1 MENIVQSNNRD
12 LRLVAVKVG
21 VLSTL
26 RLALPDVPANA
37 TRVEVIVTNGDTHT
51 AYGAHLDTDTERWL
65 VDVAAAQFPSCG
77 KQKYEIAYL
86 LDGKQFWDGAGLVT
100 VEDATTGGLT
110 PSPSP
115 DPARYVVTR
124 INGYGAPNPDGEVRI
139 PRTFVVTEDPTTTDG
154 FIEFDQL
161 FNRITGSLFVLCSV
175 GGALTWVQTAGE
187 VLSVNGMVGDVVLTA
202 DDVLDDAQK
211 EAANSG
217 IKADLV
223 PKVLTVDE
231 SAATKKIV
239 LGDKAFTSFAELT
252 ALVQNGVT
260 RLKYYVTDAA
270 GRPVLYT
277 AHLCDA
283 STIRFDATGT
293 LGETVYTRSIA
304 ITKNGDDGI
313 AVSVGALTQ
322 VAKQSDIP
330 LVSTTFTEQ
339 DAGKAADAK
348 AVGEALAGKV
358 DNVDGVI
365 KNTLTVDSGG
375 ARTVLLGNS
384 IVFVYQTAHGESS
397 VAIMLPMKE
406 GTFALTSDIADATKL
421 TPVFSEWTLGDYAP
435 YVLIRNISATYDEA
449 KKGWETT
456 EELSSDG
463 GQTWN
468 EYTVLADENPDPDKT
483 ATSIKCISATFIRT
497 IVGYTTENGENL
509 MSGTDDA
516 KAALFAGADFI
527 AAVKKYGGTQ
537 IKEDE
542 KGFYYEVDEEA

>member
-1 MENIVQSNNRD
+1 MAVEGDGLLGKESAGPNRACQPCLRAVCELRYNTDGEPNMENIVQSNNRD

-86 LDGKQFWDGAGLVT
+86 LDGKQFWDGAGWVT

-139 PRTFVVTEDPTTTDG
+139 PRTFVGTEDPTTTDG

-175 GGALTWVQTAGE
+175 CGKLAWVKTAGA
-187 VLSVNGMVGDVVLTA
+187 VLSVNGMVGGVVLTA

-211 EAANSG
+211 AAANSG

-231 SAATKKIV
+231 STATKKIV
-239 LGDKAFTSFAELT
+239 LGDKTFTSFAELT

-304 ITKNGDDGI
+304 ITKDGDDGI
-313 AVSVGALTQ
+313 AVSVGALTE
-322 VAKQSDIP
+322 VAKASELAEKLDKSGGTVTGDVHIKAP
-330 LVSTTFTEQ
+330 EPILNVSASNTNYATLYVHNEKHTIRITSGFEEN
-339 DAGKAADAK
+339 
-348 AVGEALAGKV
+348 GEVIEPPKIEI
-358 DNVDGVI
+358 DGVP
-365 KNTLTVDSGG
+365 V
-375 ARTVLLGNS
+375 
-384 IVFVYQTAHGESS
+384 
-397 VAIMLPMKE
+397 
-406 GTFALTSDIADATKL
+406 ALTSDIADATKL
-421 TPVFSEWTLGDYAP
+421 TPVLDTDGRVTGYKLVDKASP
-435 YVLIRNISATYDEA
+435 VL
-449 KKGWETT
+449 
-456 EELSSDG
+456 L
-463 GQTWN
+463 
-468 EYTVLADENPDPDKT
+468 
-483 ATSIKCISATFIRT
+483 
-497 IVGYTTENGENL
+497 
-509 MSGTDDA
+509 TDDA
-516 KAALFAGADFI
+516 KTALFAGEDFRQ
-527 AAVKKYGGTQ
+527 AV
-537 IKEDE
+537 
-542 KGFYYEVDEEA
+542 VDEIKSRPYLEQGEEGGIYVVIPENQVI

>member
-1 MENIVQSNNRD
+1 MAVEGDGLLGKESASPNRACQPCLRAVCELRYNTDGEPNMENIVQSNNRD

-86 LDGKQFWDGAGLVT
+86 LDGKQFWDGAGFVT
-100 VEDATTGGLT
+100 VEDATTGGIT
-110 PSPSP
+110 PSPAP

-139 PRTFVVTEDPTTTDG
+139 PHTFVGTEDPTTTDG

-175 GGALTWVQTAGE
+175 VGTMTWVKTAGA
-187 VLSVNGMVGDVVLTA
+187 VSSVNGMVGVVVLTA

-211 EAANSG
+211 AAANSG

-223 PKVLTVDE
+223 PKVLTIDE
-231 SAATKKIV
+231 TTATKKIV
-239 LGDKAFTSFAELT
+239 LGDKTFTSFAELT

-260 RLKYYVTDAA
+260 RLKYYVTDAE

-283 STIRFDATGT
+283 SSIRFDATGT

-304 ITKNGDDGI
+304 ITKDGKDGI
-313 AVSVGALTQ
+313 AVSVGTLTE
-322 VAKQSDIP
+322 VAKASELAWKLNTNWSPEISFGWGESDAAIGYRAEHYDNAI
-330 LVSTTFTEQ
+330 LMT
-339 DAGKAADAK
+339 DASWGPYFI
-348 AVGEALAGKV
+348 VRINGT
-358 DNVDGVI
+358 NY
-365 KNTLTVDSGG
+365 TLTFPNQGG
-375 ARTVLLGNS
+375 RVVLSDEDTN
-384 IVFVYQTAHGESS
+384 E
-397 VAIMLPMKE
+397 LPE
-406 GTFALTSDIADATKL
+406 PI
-421 TPVFSEWTLGDYAP
+421 
-435 YVLIRNISATYDEA
+435 
-449 KKGWETT
+449 
-456 EELSSDG
+456 
-463 GQTWN
+463 
-468 EYTVLADENPDPDKT
+468 
-483 ATSIKCISATFIRT
+483 
-497 IVGYTTENGENL
+497 
-509 MSGTDDA
+509 

>member
-86 LDGKQFWDGAGLVT
+86 LDGKQFWDGAGWVT

-110 PSPSP
+110 PSPAP

-139 PRTFVVTEDPTTTDG
+139 PRTFVGTEDPTTTDG

-175 GGALTWVQTAGE
+175 CGKLAWVKTAGA
-187 VLSVNGMVGDVVLTA
+187 VLSVNGMVGGVVLTA

-211 EAANSG
+211 AAANSG

-231 SAATKKIV
+231 STATKKIV
-239 LGDKAFTSFAELT
+239 LGDKTFASFAELT

-304 ITKNGDDGI
+304 ITKDGDDGI
-313 AVSVGALTQ
+313 AVSVGELTQ
-322 VAKQSDIP
+322 VAKKSDIP
-330 LVSTTFTEQ
+330 LVVAPSASATKGQ
-339 DAGKAADAK
+339 AADAAAVK
-348 AVGEALAGKV
+348 TALDGKLDRASSAFVIGGIGFGNIAVGY
-358 DNVDGVI
+358 
-365 KNTLTVDSGG
+365 
-375 ARTVLLGNS
+375 
-384 IVFVYQTAHGESS
+384 FY
-397 VAIMLPMKE
+397 KE
-406 GTFALTSDIADATKL
+406 GDVAPFATNAYGNIFSFPATNKGNGVLAILSDIADATKL
-421 TPVFSEWTLGDYAP
+421 TPVLDTDGRVTGYRLGDKASP
-435 YVLIRNISATYDEA
+435 VL
-449 KKGWETT
+449 
-456 EELSSDG
+456 L
-463 GQTWN
+463 
-468 EYTVLADENPDPDKT
+468 
-483 ATSIKCISATFIRT
+483 
-497 IVGYTTENGENL
+497 
-509 MSGTDDA
+509 TDDA
-516 KAALFAGADFI
+516 KTALFAGADFI

-537 IKEDE
+537 IKEDG

>member
-1 MENIVQSNNRD
+1 MEVEGDGLLGKESASPNRACQPCLRAVCELRYNTDGEPNMENIVQSNNRD

-65 VDVAAAQFPSCG
+65 VDIAAAQFPSCG

-86 LDGKQFWDGAGLVT
+86 LDGKQFWDGAGWVT

-139 PRTFVVTEDPTTTDG
+139 PRTFVGTEDPTTTDG

-175 GGALTWVQTAGE
+175 CGKLAWVKAAGA
-187 VLSVNGMVGDVVLTA
+187 VLSVNGMVGGVVLTA

-211 EAANSG
+211 AAANSG

-223 PKVLTVDE
+223 PKILTIDE
-231 SAATKKIV
+231 TTATKKIV
-239 LGDKAFTSFAELT
+239 LGDKTFTSFAELT
-252 ALVQNGVT
+252 TLVQNGVT
-260 RLKYYVTDAA
+260 RLKYYVTGAT

-283 STIRFDATGT
+283 SAIRFDATGT
-293 LGETVYTRSIA
+293 LDEMVYTRSIA

-313 AVSVGALTQ
+313 SVSVGELTQ
-322 VAKQSDIP
+322 VAKKSDIP
-330 LVSTTFTEQ
+330 LVVAPSESATDGQ
-339 DAGKAADAK
+339 AADAK
-348 AVGEALAGKV
+348 AVAERFSEQFGHISSIENMASNADGKADTALNTAGWADEKANNALTAAGEAKG
-358 DNVDGVI
+358 
-365 KNTLTVDSGG
+365 
-375 ARTVLLGNS
+375 
-384 IVFVYQTAHGESS
+384 S
-397 VAIMLPMKE
+397 V
-406 GTFALTSDIADATKL
+406 TDATKL
-421 TPVFSEWTLGDYAP
+421 TPVFDTDGRITGYKLGDKASP
-435 YVLIRNISATYDEA
+435 VL
-449 KKGWETT
+449 
-456 EELSSDG
+456 L
-463 GQTWN
+463 
-468 EYTVLADENPDPDKT
+468 
-483 ATSIKCISATFIRT
+483 
-497 IVGYTTENGENL
+497 
-509 MSGTDDA
+509 TDDA
-516 KAALFAGADFI
+516 KTALFAGEAFRQ
-527 AAVKKYGGTQ
+527 AV
-537 IKEDE
+537 
-542 KGFYYEVDEEA
+542 VDEIKSRPYLEQGEEGGIYVVIPETK

>member
-1 MENIVQSNNRD
+1 MAVEGAGLLGKESASPKSACHPCLRAVCELRYNTDGEPNMENIVQSNNRD

-37 TRVEVIVTNGDTHT
+37 TRVEVIVTTGDTHT

-65 VDVAAAQFPSCG
+65 VDVAAEQFPSCG

-86 LDGKQFWDGAGLVT
+86 LDGKQFWDGAGWVT

-110 PSPSP
+110 PSPAP
-115 DPARYVVTR
+115 EPARYVVTR

-139 PRTFVVTEDPTTTDG
+139 PRTFVGTEDPTTTDG

-175 GGALTWVQTAGE
+175 GGTMTWVKTSGA
-187 VLSVNGMVGDVVLTA
+187 VSSVNGMVGVVELTA

-211 EAANSG
+211 AAANSG

-231 SAATKKIV
+231 STATKKIV

-260 RLKYYVTDAA
+260 RLKYYVTGAT

-283 STIRFDATGT
+283 SAIRFDATGT

-304 ITKNGDDGI
+304 ITKTGEDGI
-313 AVSVGALTQ
+313 AVSVGTLTE
-322 VAKQSDIP
+322 VAKASELAWKLNTNWSSETSFGWGESDATIGYRAEHYDNAI
-330 LVSTTFTEQ
+330 LMT
-339 DAGKAADAK
+339 DASWGPYFI
-348 AVGEALAGKV
+348 VRINGT
-358 DNVDGVI
+358 NY
-365 KNTLTVDSGG
+365 TLTFPNQGG
-375 ARTVLLGNS
+375 RVVLSDEDTN
-384 IVFVYQTAHGESS
+384 E
-397 VAIMLPMKE
+397 LPE
-406 GTFALTSDIADATKL
+406 PI
-421 TPVFSEWTLGDYAP
+421 
-435 YVLIRNISATYDEA
+435 
-449 KKGWETT
+449 
-456 EELSSDG
+456 
-463 GQTWN
+463 
-468 EYTVLADENPDPDKT
+468 
-483 ATSIKCISATFIRT
+483 
-497 IVGYTTENGENL
+497 
-509 MSGTDDA
+509 
-516 KAALFAGADFI
+516 KAALFAGEDFI

-537 IKEDE
+537 IKEDG

>member
-1 MENIVQSNNRD
+1 MAVEGAGLLGKESASPNRACQPCLRAVCELRYNTDGEPNMENIVQSNNRD

-65 VDVAAAQFPSCG
+65 VDVAAEQFPACG
-77 KQKYEIAYL
+77 NQKYEIAYL
-86 LDGKQFWDGAGLVT
+86 LDGKQFWDGAGWVT

-139 PRTFVVTEDPTTTDG
+139 PRTFVGTEDPTTTDG
-154 FIEFDQL
+154 FIELDQY
-161 FNRITGSLFVLCSV
+161 FNSVTGALFVLCSV

-231 SAATKKIV
+231 STATKKIV
-239 LGDKAFTSFAELT
+239 LGDKTFTSFAELT

-260 RLKYYVTDAA
+260 RLKYYVTGAT

-283 STIRFDATGT
+283 SAIRFDATGT

-304 ITKNGDDGI
+304 ITKDGNDGI

-322 VAKQSDIP
+322 VAKKSDIP
-330 LVSTTFTEQ
+330 LVSTTFTSA
-339 DAGKAADAK
+339 DADKAADAK
-348 AVGEALAGKV
+348 AVGEALAGK
-358 DNVDGVI
+358 
-365 KNTLTVDSGG
+365 LDSGEAILEKDAYG
-375 ARTVLLGNS
+375 LTDGSR
-384 IVFVYQTAHGESS
+384 VFGFFVRKNGGIFIGSAGGIIEIPY
-397 VAIMLPMKE
+397 LRP
-406 GTFALTSDIADATKL
+406 GTMALDVDITDATNL
-421 TPVFSEWTLGDYAP
+421 TPVLDADGRVTGYKLGNKASP
-435 YVLIRNISATYDEA
+435 VL
-449 KKGWETT
+449 
-456 EELSSDG
+456 L
-463 GQTWN
+463 
-468 EYTVLADENPDPDKT
+468 
-483 ATSIKCISATFIRT
+483 
-497 IVGYTTENGENL
+497 
-509 MSGTDDA
+509 TDDA
-516 KAALFAGADFI
+516 KAALFAGEDFT
-527 AAVKKYGGTQ
+527 AAV
-537 IKEDE
+537 E
-542 KGFYYEVDEEA
+542 KVFDNGETEAF